1 MFFRERER
9 EVDSTDTCSVC
20 EATKENREK
29 ANEQQQKKNAG
40 NRRNRTGRVIR
51 IPSLEGPIQKKPTK
65 SNKNKQTSM
74 NEYEIKGT
82 RQKRKQKRDS
92 GTIGIWAMPVVLCRN
107 RNVPPQRRVP
117 FYFLNSVSIFSLLV
131 LFRCSYFYVVF
142 FFRLCARLFA
152 LLPAFVV
159 TGFNGFFFDFP
170 WFKMS
175 EKKKFRSIEM
185 VSIGC

>member
-1 MFFRERER
+1 
-9 EVDSTDTCSVC
+9 VC

-65 SNKNKQTSM
+65 TNKNKQTSM

-92 GTIGIWAMPVVLCRN
+92 GTIGI
-107 RNVPPQRRVP
+107 
-117 FYFLNSVSIFSLLV
+117 
-131 LFRCSYFYVVF
+131 
-142 FFRLCARLFA
+142 
-152 LLPAFVV
+152 
-159 TGFNGFFFDFP
+159 
-170 WFKMS
+170 
-175 EKKKFRSIEM
+175 
-185 VSIGC
+185 

>member
-1 MFFRERER
+1 MIADFSFQTGFSKIFFSAGIFLFKREMFLRERER

-51 IPSLEGPIQKKPTK
+51 IPSLEGPIQKKTTK
-65 SNKNKQTSM
+65 TNKNKQTSM

-92 GTIGIWAMPVVLCRN
+92 GTIGI
-107 RNVPPQRRVP
+107 
-117 FYFLNSVSIFSLLV
+117 
-131 LFRCSYFYVVF
+131 
-142 FFRLCARLFA
+142 
-152 LLPAFVV
+152 
-159 TGFNGFFFDFP
+159 
-170 WFKMS
+170 
-175 EKKKFRSIEM
+175 
-185 VSIGC
+185 

>member
-1 MFFRERER
+1 MFSVWSDKREPRKSKR
-9 EVDSTDTCSVC
+9 AT
-20 EATKENREK
+20 TKEKRRESSESNG
-29 ANEQQQKKNAG
+29 ARDSNPVARGSDTKK
-40 NRRNRTGRVIR
+40 T
-51 IPSLEGPIQKKPTK
+51 TK
-65 SNKNKQTSM
+65 TNKNKQTSM

-175 EKKKFRSIEM
+175 EKKKFRSIGM